1 MALEDQA
8 EVRRGRDRMLQASTY
23 GKEELVTVTEK
34 GRLNY
39 SWDGIGTGREDEGK
53 RDRNYSGFGQRMLN
67 TG

>member
-1 MALEDQA
+1 
-8 EVRRGRDRMLQASTY
+8 MLQASTY